1 MLRGGRDIRVG
12 DKSAEGEEE
21 DIRVGDKSTEGE
33 EIAPGPWSLL
43 VRVPH
48 FSIHWVLIVEVNL
61 ALLLVHKGG
70 GVPDGIRGI
79 LHQDENLRTN
89 PLDILLQ

>member
-1 MLRGGRDIRVG
+1 MLGGGGDIRVG
-12 DKSAEGEEE
+12 DKIAEGEEE
-21 DIRVGDKSTEGE
+21 DFRVGDKSTEGE
-33 EIAPGPWSLL
+33 EVAPGPWSLL
-43 VRVPH
+43 IRVPH
-48 FSIHWVLIVEVNL
+48 FSVHWVLIVVVSLVL
-61 ALLLVHKGG
+61 AHKGG

>member
-1 MLRGGRDIRVG
+1 MLGGGGDIRVG
-12 DKSAEGEEE
+12 DKIA
-21 DIRVGDKSTEGE
+21 EGE

-48 FSIHWVLIVEVNL
+48 LSVDGVLVVVVTLVL
-61 ALLLVHKGG
+61 AHKGG

-79 LHQDENLRTN
+79 LHQDKCLCTNL
-89 PLDILLQ
+89 LEILL